1 MQNQF
6 ISTTELA
13 SLLGVSR
20 VTIFNRIKKGVI
32 KAKKVGRNF
41 IIDKA
46 DLPTELSSNRIDK
59 NAEKFIQTAVAKSVA
74 EYGETLRLLGKE

>member
-13 SLLGVSR
+13 TLLGVSR
-20 VTIFNRIKKGVI
+20 VTVFNRIKKGEI
-32 KAKKVGRNF
+32 KAKKIGRNF
-41 IIDKA
+41 IIDKV
-46 DLPTELSSNRIDK
+46 DLPSDLFNNQMSKDTEKI
-59 NAEKFIQTAVAKSVA
+59 IQTAVKKTVD

>member
-20 VTIFNRIKKGVI
+20 ITVFNRIKKGLI
-32 KAKKVGRNF
+32 KAKKIGRNF
-41 IIDKA
+41 IIDRA
-46 DLPTELSSNRIDK
+46 DLPTELSSNKIDK
-59 NAEKFIQTAVAKSVA
+59 NAEKFIQTAVAKSVT

>member
-1 MQNQF
+1 MPKQF

-20 VTIFNRIKKGVI
+20 ITVFNRIKKGEI
-32 KAKKVGRNF
+32 KAIKIGRNF

-46 DLPTELSSNRIDK
+46 DLPIELFNDGIDK
-59 NAEKFIQTAVAKSVA
+59 NSEKIIQAAVKKTIA
-74 EYGETLRLLGKE
+74 EYSETLRLLGKE